1 MSIYTIELKIFKKY
15 LPYSYKLFWW
25 LSSYTVQKKQKKVK
39 LRRAF
44 IDILVLK
51 VSVHD
56 DGFHFVSSPFTLP
69 VETCWKILYVW
80 FGTTSVF
87 LSLFT
92 TKIIKRFIE
101 GSQIRTQSMYVL
113 SGVEEGPVSWN
124 FFEKVFIFAQFSR
137 LELVNPHSQ
146 FTLTSYLRNSGFG
159 YLPLYQSIL
168 SG

>member
-39 LRRAF
+39 LTREF
-44 IDILVLK
+44 IHILVLK

-56 DGFHFVSSPFTLP
+56 DGSNFVSSPFTFPCRNLLKDSFCLIWDNECF
-69 VETCWKILYVW
+69 V
-80 FGTTSVF
+80 
-87 LSLFT
+87 SLFT
-92 TKIIKRFIE
+92 TKVIKRFVA